1 TKRKVAE
8 EQLRQSA
15 QRTRRLLRAA
25 TVGLWEW
32 NLLTDAVY
40 FSPEWKRQLGFA
52 DDEIVNRFEE
62 WQKRVHPEDVARAL
76 AAVDD
81 FRNGRVRRYS
91 VEIRMLHRDGF
102 WRWILGEADLER
114 NEKGEPVMMMGSQI
128 DITERKHAELALAAS
143 ELFAKATVD
152 AVTAHIC
159 VLDRTGKIVTV
170 NQAWRDIFDK
180 NHAQEEKLNYYV
192 GTNYLEICAS
202 ASGADADA
210 ATSMAKGIR
219 SVMEG
224 RCDEFTLEYR
234 CDSSTAQRWF
244 VASVTRFHG
253 DSGNILVAHE
263 DLTARKLSETA
274 LREEKDRIA
283 SIVDSAMDAIVTVDD
298 QQRILVFN
306 EAAEQMF
313 GCKAEDAMGQTLDRL
328 LPQRCRQAHAS
339 HIRDFGNS
347 GVSKR
352 AMGQAGIVR
361 AMRFD
366 GTEFPIEASI
376 SRVMVGGRTQFTVV
390 LRDIS
395 LRTSLEAQLRES
407 QKMEAMGTLAGG
419 IAHDFNN
426 IVAAILGNAGL
437 ASKEIGT
444 ADDRARLRVNEIT
457 KAAARA
463 RSLIEQIL
471 TFSRRQPH
479 SMQQVSLQPLV
490 HEALALL
497 RATLPAAVQLHHDL
511 AVQALVV
518 VGNAT
523 QIEQVVLNLCTNAW
537 QAGAGEIWIKLEQR
551 AVDLADDAHVLLGVP
566 LGHYACLAVRDNG
579 SGMDEGTQAR
589 IFEPFF
595 TSKAIGQGTGLGLS
609 VVHGI
614 VTQHRGTITVQSQ
627 RGAGSTFMVLLPLV
641 LADAP
646 VKTLGVV
653 PAPSPVPAGRGQHIV
668 YVDDDE
674 SILFL
679 AKSILENSGYRVTYC
694 MSGELAL
701 EAITEI
707 GGAIDLLVTD
717 YNLTGMSGLDLV
729 RKVREQGHG
738 MAAVITSGFV
748 TRELLDGGSRLKAV
762 EVVSKP
768 DTMAELRGLIDRL
781 LRESGVW

>member
-1 TKRKVAE
+1 MKTALRILHLEDDPKDAELIRAALEAAGFAPEIVVVQTKADYLAQLKHGWDLVLADYKLPQFDGLQALALFKERALDVSFILISGTIGEETAVAALHAGASDFVLKNHLGRLGPAVERGLREAVERRARKAAE
-8 EQLRQSA
+8 EQLSLSSD
-15 QRTRRLLRAA
+15 RTRRILRAA
-25 TVGLWEW
+25 SVGLWEW

-52 DDEIVNRFEE
+52 DDELANRFDE
-62 WQKRVHPEDVARAL
+62 WQKRVQPEDLARAL

-81 FRNGRVRRYS
+81 FRNGRVPRYS
-91 VEIRMLHRDGF
+91 VEIRMLHRDGS

-114 NEKGEPVMMMGSQI
+114 NEKGEPMMIMGSHIDITARKQAESVARYNEERYRQLFEKSMDAVLQTTPDGEI
-128 DITERKHAELALAAS
+128 LTVNPAACALFALTEEEIVHRGRAGIVDTSDPRLAELLQARSETGSARGEMRMRRGDGIFFDAEVSSNTYPNSHGGRLTSILIRDITERK
-143 ELFAKATVD
+143 
-152 AVTAHIC
+152 
-159 VLDRTGKIVTV
+159 
-170 NQAWRDIFDK
+170 
-180 NHAQEEKLNYYV
+180 
-192 GTNYLEICAS
+192 
-202 ASGADADA
+202 
-210 ATSMAKGIR
+210 
-219 SVMEG
+219 
-224 RCDEFTLEYR
+224 
-234 CDSSTAQRWF
+234 
-244 VASVTRFHG
+244 
-253 DSGNILVAHE
+253 
-263 DLTARKLSETA
+263 ET
-274 LREEKDRIA
+274 
-283 SIVDSAMDAIVTVDD
+283 
-298 QQRILVFN
+298 
-306 EAAEQMF
+306 EAA
-313 GCKAEDAMGQTLDRL
+313 
-328 LPQRCRQAHAS
+328 
-339 HIRDFGNS
+339 
-347 GVSKR
+347 R
-352 AMGQAGIVR
+352 A
-361 AMRFD
+361 
-366 GTEFPIEASI
+366 
-376 SRVMVGGRTQFTVV
+376 
-390 LRDIS
+390 
-395 LRTSLEAQLRES
+395 SLEAQLRES

-426 IVAAILGNAGL
+426 IVAVILGNAGL

-511 AVQALVV
+511 AVQALAV

-537 QAGAGEIWIKLEQR
+537 QAGAGEIWINLEQR
-551 AVDLADDAHVLLGVP
+551 AVDLADDAHVLLGLP
-566 LGHYACLAVRDNG
+566 LGQYACLAVRDNG

-614 VTQHRGTITVQSQ
+614 VTQHRGAITVQS
-627 RGAGSTFMVLLPLV
+627 RLGAGSTFMVLLPLV

-646 VKTLGVV
+646 VRTQGVV

-674 SILFL
+674 SMLFL

-694 MSGELAL
+694 LSGELAL
-701 EAITEI
+701 EAITEV

-748 TRELLDGGSRLKAV
+748 TEELLEGASRLMAV
-762 EVVSKP
+762 EVISKP

-781 LRESGVW
+781 LGESGVW

>member
-1 TKRKVAE
+1 MYKRQEQILRFNAE
-8 EQLRQSA
+8 RGEYGPGDVEAILLSIIERARAPTPHQFE
-15 QRTRRLLRAA
+15 RTRPNGIFLEVRGAA
-25 TVGLWEW
+25 MPGGGFVTTY
-32 NLLTDAVY
+32 TDISAH
-40 FSPEWKRQLGFA
+40 KR
-52 DDEIVNRFEE
+52 
-62 WQKRVHPEDVARAL
+62 
-76 AAVDD
+76 
-81 FRNGRVRRYS
+81 
-91 VEIRMLHRDGF
+91 
-102 WRWILGEADLER
+102 
-114 NEKGEPVMMMGSQI
+114 
-128 DITERKHAELALAAS
+128 AELALAAS

-170 NQAWRDIFDK
+170 NQAWRNVFDE
-180 NHAQEEKLNYYV
+180 NHAQAENLNYYI

-202 ASGADADA
+202 ASGVCAGPDADA
-210 ATSMAKGIR
+210 AASMANGIR
-219 SVMEG
+219 SVMEV
-224 RCDEFTLEYR
+224 RCDEFTLEYP
-234 CDSSTAQRWF
+234 CHSSTAQRWF
-244 VASVTRFHG
+244 VANVTRFHG

-263 DLTARKLSETA
+263 DLTARKISETA

-313 GCKAEDAMGQTLDRL
+313 GCTAEDAMGQTLDRL
-328 LPQRCRQAHAS
+328 LPERFRPAHGD

-352 AMGQAGIVR
+352 AMGQAGVVR

-426 IVAAILGNAGL
+426 IVAVILGNAGL

-444 ADDRARLRVNEIT
+444 ADDRARLRLDEVT
-457 KAAARA
+457 KAAVRA
-463 RSLIEQIL
+463 RNLIDQIL

-479 SMQQVSLQPLV
+479 SMQQVGLQPLV

-537 QAGAGEIWIKLEQR
+537 QAGAREIWIRLEQR
-551 AVDLADDAHVLLGVP
+551 AVALADDAHVLLGLP

-614 VTQHRGTITVQSQ
+614 VTQHRGAISVQSQ
-627 RGAGSTFMVLLPLV
+627 LGAGSTLMVLLPLV

-646 VKTLGVV
+646 VKTQGVV

-674 SILFL
+674 SMLFL

-694 MSGELAL
+694 LSGELAL
-701 EAITEI
+701 EAITEV

-738 MAAVITSGFV
+738 MAVVITSGFV
-748 TRELLDGGSRLKAV
+748 TEELLEGASRLMAV
-762 EVVSKP
+762 EVISKP

-781 LRESGVW
+781 LGESGVW